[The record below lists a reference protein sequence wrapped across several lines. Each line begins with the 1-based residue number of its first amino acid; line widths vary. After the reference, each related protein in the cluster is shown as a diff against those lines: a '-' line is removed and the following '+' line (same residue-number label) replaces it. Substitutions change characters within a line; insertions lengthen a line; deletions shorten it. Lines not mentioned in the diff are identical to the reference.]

1 MNTRLMVLALLL
13 LVVPARIGAAQ
24 SNKLGSAHGK
34 QVFVIDQ
41 DHREWQ
47 GRLLETTKTSITI
60 EGSDGI
66 RRFMLAEVVRVDA
79 DGDRV
84 RDGFI
89 KGAIFGGVMA
99 AIFAAPYTGPRVI
112 AQGALAYALIG
123 GALDAM
129 NHSKQTVYRG
139 AAPQLSYSVKW

>member
-1 MNTRLMVLALLL
+1 MKTRLIVLAIVLLI
-13 LVVPARIGAAQ
+13 VPARVNAAEA
-24 SNKLGSAHGK
+24 NKLPSAQGK
-34 QVFVIDQ
+34 PVFVIDQ
-41 DHREWQ
+41 DLREWQ

-66 RRFMLAEVVRVDA
+66 RRFMLEDVVRVDA

-99 AIFAAPYTGPRVI
+99 ATFAAPYAGPRVI
-112 AQGALAYALIG
+112 AQGALVYALVG

-129 NHSKQTVYRG
+129 NHSKQTVFRG
-139 AAPQLSYSVKW
+139 AAPQLSYTVKW